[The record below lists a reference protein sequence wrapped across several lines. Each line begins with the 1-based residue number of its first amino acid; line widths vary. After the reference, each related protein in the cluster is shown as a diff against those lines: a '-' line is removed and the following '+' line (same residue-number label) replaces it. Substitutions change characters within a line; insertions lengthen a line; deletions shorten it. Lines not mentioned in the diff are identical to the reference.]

1 VDAVKKWWG
10 VGRGGRSQKNGFWS
24 RWARGVYNGAL
35 PDTQLCCRQLRCH
48 TRYRIDKRAFG
59 LYGSSPSNTF
69 APFQNIDKTAKKKT
83 LFVSAKNAK
92 HKEGRITWEAGRGG
106 HHLPLAD
113 SCCDGP
119 TRIEPAMARCA
130 AAKLQAVELLFF
142 LFFLLQEVVDR
153 PGWFHEAPARIAG
166 ARRVDS
172 EL

>member
-1 VDAVKKWWG
+1 MVGGLVEVDGVKKMVG

-24 RWARGVYNGAL
+24 RGARGVYNGAL
-35 PDTQLCCRQLRCH
+35 PATQLCCRQLRCH

-83 LFVSAKNAK
+83 LFVSAKNAN

-119 TRIEPAMARCA
+119 TRIEPAMA
-130 AAKLQAVELLFF
+130 VELPFF
-142 LFFLLQEVVDR
+142 ILFLLQEVVDR